1 MTPVQHPF
9 WFKLSLGLALGLGL
23 KFAFPDSSADN
34 LTIAQLAQSAQEA
47 AQAISSNNQSDIL
60 TNSLGMFLLGLGGVL
75 TVVGGLK
82 VVFARKA

>member
-1 MTPVQHPF
+1 MNKEKKMLLIGIV
-9 WFKLSLGLALGLGL
+9 LLALGLGL
-23 KFAFPDSSADN
+23 KFALPDSSAEN
-34 LTIAQLAQSAQEA
+34 LTIAQQAQSAQEA

>member
-1 MTPVQHPF
+1 MNKEKKMLLIGIV
-9 WFKLSLGLALGLGL
+9 LLALGLGL
-23 KFAFPDSSADN
+23 KFALPDSSAEN
-34 LTIAQLAQSAQEA
+34 FAIAQQAQNAQEA

>member
-1 MTPVQHPF
+1 MNKEKKMLLIGIV
-9 WFKLSLGLALGLGL
+9 LLALGLGL
-23 KFAFPDSSADN
+23 KFALPDSSAEN
-34 LTIAQLAQSAQEA
+34 LAIAQQAQSAQEA

>member
-1 MTPVQHPF
+1 MNKEKKMLLIGIV
-9 WFKLSLGLALGLGL
+9 LLALGLAL
-23 KFAFPDSSADN
+23 KFALPDSSAEN
-34 LTIAQLAQSAQEA
+34 LAIAQQARSAQEA

-82 VVFARKA
+82 VVSSRKA

>member
-1 MTPVQHPF
+1 MNKEKKMLLIGIV
-9 WFKLSLGLALGLGL
+9 LLALGLAL
-23 KFAFPDSSADN
+23 KFALPDSNAEN
-34 LTIAQLAQSAQEA
+34 LAIAQQAQSAQEA

-82 VVFARKA
+82 VVSSRKA

>member
-1 MTPVQHPF
+1 MNKEKKMLLIGIV
-9 WFKLSLGLALGLGL
+9 LLALGLGL
-23 KFAFPDSSADN
+23 KFALPDSSAEN
-34 LTIAQLAQSAQEA
+34 LTIAQQAQSAQEA

-82 VVFARKA
+82 VVSSRKA

>member
-1 MTPVQHPF
+1 MNKEKKMLLIGLV
-9 WFKLSLGLALGLGL
+9 LLALGLGL
-23 KFAFPDSSADN
+23 KFALPDSSAEN
-34 LTIAQLAQSAQEA
+34 LTIAQQAQSAQEA

-82 VVFARKA
+82 VVSSRKA

>member
-1 MTPVQHPF
+1 MNKEKKMLLIGIV
-9 WFKLSLGLALGLGL
+9 LLALGLAL
-23 KFAFPDSSADN
+23 KFALPDSNAEN
-34 LTIAQLAQSAQEA
+34 LAIAQQAQSAQEA

-82 VVFARKA
+82 VVSARKA

>member
-1 MTPVQHPF
+1 MNKEKKMLLIGIV
-9 WFKLSLGLALGLGL
+9 LLALGLGL
-23 KFAFPDSSADN
+23 KFALPDSSTDN
-34 LTIAQLAQSAQEA
+34 LAIAQQAQSAQEA

-82 VVFARKA
+82 VVSSRKA

>member
-1 MTPVQHPF
+1 MNKEKKMLLIGIV
-9 WFKLSLGLALGLGL
+9 LLALGLAL
-23 KFAFPDSSADN
+23 KFVLPDSSAEN
-34 LTIAQLAQSAQEA
+34 LAIAQQAQSAQEA

-82 VVFARKA
+82 VVSSRKA